1 MRGIRDFCKR
11 KMKFKGGFTII
22 FDDTE
27 LFQDQKGKLTMSEVY
42 FKIDENFEPI
52 IKKALTGEEVK
63 AMNLITTGWTNIVY
77 EVETN
82 EGNYFFR
89 FPRDEFWSRTIVKD
103 SEFARIY
110 LSQN

>member
-1 MRGIRDFCKR
+1 
-11 KMKFKGGFTII
+11 
-22 FDDTE
+22 
-27 LFQDQKGKLTMSEVY
+27 MSEAY
-42 FKIDENFEPI
+42 FKIDENFETI
-52 IKKALTGEEVK
+52 IKKALIGKEVK

-82 EGNYFFR
+82 DGNYFFR

-110 LSQN
+110 LSKNYF